1 MTTKGVLTSLA
12 AALLATLMAGSA
24 AFAQST
30 GSFSAQIS
38 NVAIVPVVVCT
49 AGTLDATGS
58 TSCEKNA
65 ANFLSAQI
73 KTSNGGDS
81 LLLTA
86 SLESTILTDTAVS
99 GGNGKQTA
107 TAEGSVFVTTTVD
120 GVEAPVGCT
129 TGCPNGV
136 AYPPE
141 VTMNE
146 RSQTLS
152 ANLGDICTTVNSVV
166 SCTTPESIELVLSTT
181 SANSFTFVVPNI
193 SQGVHTVD
201 LNIGVSTTATTSS
214 SLNAG
219 ALVDVGVGV
228 GTFVAQ
234 VVKAQTPF
242 DGVTLGSGGAITMT
256 F

>member
-1 MTTKGVLTSLA
+1 MRKLVTGFGA
-12 AALLATLMAGSA
+12 AFAALMLASA
-24 AFAQST
+24 ASAQST

-38 NVAIVPVVVCT
+38 NVAIIPTVVCA
-49 AGTLDATGS
+49 AGTLTTPSGGS
-58 TSCEKNA
+58 TSCTNSA
-65 ANFLSAQI
+65 ANFLNAQI

-81 LLLTA
+81 LLLTT
-86 SLESTILTDTAVS
+86 SLESSILTDTAVT
-99 GGNGKQTA
+99 GGNGKQSA
-107 TAEGSVFVTTTVD
+107 TAQGSVFVTAVVD

-129 TGCPNGV
+129 TNCPNGV

-141 VTMNE
+141 VTFNE

-152 ANLGDICTTVNSVV
+152 ANLGNICTTVAGVV
-166 SCTTPESIELVLSTT
+166 TCTTPESIELVLSTA

-193 SQGVHTVD
+193 SGGIHNVAM
-201 LNIGVSTTATTSS
+201 NIGVSTTATTSS

-219 ALVDVGVGV
+219 ALVNVAVGV

-242 DGVTLGSGGAITMT
+242 DGITLGSGGNITMS

>member
-1 MTTKGVLTSLA
+1 MVKR
-12 AALLATLMAGSA
+12 LLAGVSIAVLATFVAGSA
-24 AFAQST
+24 AFAQSS

-38 NVAIVPVVVCT
+38 NVEIIPVVVCS
-49 AGTLDATGS
+49 AGTLSTSGS
-58 TSCEKNA
+58 TSCSNTG
-65 ANFLSAQI
+65 ANFLNAQV
-73 KTSNGGDS
+73 KTSNGGTS

-86 SLESTILTDTAVS
+86 SLESTILTDTSVN
-99 GGNGKQTA
+99 GGSGKQSA
-107 TAEGSVFVTTTVD
+107 TAEGSVFVTATVD

-129 TGCPNGV
+129 SNCPNGV

-152 ANLGDICTTVNSVV
+152 ANLGDICSTVSGVV
-166 SCTTPESIELVLSTT
+166 VCTTPESIELVLSTT
-181 SANSFTFVVPNI
+181 SANSFTFVAPNM
-193 SQGVHTVD
+193 SQGTHTVA
-201 LNIGVSTTATTSS
+201 LNIGVSTSANTSS

-219 ALVDVGVGV
+219 ALVNVGVGV
-228 GTFVAQ
+228 GSFVAQ

-242 DGVTLGSGGAITMT
+242 DGITLGSGNTVTMS